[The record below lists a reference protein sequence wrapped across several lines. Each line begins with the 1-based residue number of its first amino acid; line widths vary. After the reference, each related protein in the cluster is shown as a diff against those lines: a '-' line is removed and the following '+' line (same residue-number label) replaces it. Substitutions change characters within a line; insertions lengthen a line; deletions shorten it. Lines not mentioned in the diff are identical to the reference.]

1 MYTPYNFNGDDGDYD
16 APVNQCESETCRQH
30 YGEAQRVHLLSPA
43 TGEIVDTRWLC
54 LKAQQVANQVYGV
67 TLATEPCAN
76 CGGDSYVYANSD
88 AYDGAEPCR
97 VCNADESYVTLP
109 LAA

>member
-1 MYTPYNFNGDDGDYD
+1 MSHYTPYNFTGDDGDHD

-30 YGEAQRVHLLSPA
+30 YGDAQRVHLLSPA
-43 TGEIVDTRWLC
+43 TGAVMDTRWLC

-67 TLATEPCAN
+67 TLAT
-76 CGGDSYVYANSD
+76 D
-88 AYDGAEPCR
+88 
-97 VCNADESYVTLP
+97 ADEAEATQETLP